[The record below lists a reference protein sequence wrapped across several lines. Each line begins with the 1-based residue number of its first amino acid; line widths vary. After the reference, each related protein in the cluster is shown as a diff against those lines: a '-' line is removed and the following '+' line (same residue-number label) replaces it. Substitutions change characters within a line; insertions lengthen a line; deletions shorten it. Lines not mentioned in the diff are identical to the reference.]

1 MKDQTLLDTV
11 GKTPLIRVDRV
22 LSPEANA
29 NNTRIL
35 VKMEM
40 QNPGGS
46 IKDRIAKNMLED
58 AETRGVLT
66 PGMTVVEY
74 TSGNTG
80 IGIAMMCAAKGY
92 KCIIIMPQLPPFEE
106 RYITCRMFGADVH
119 LTAPA
124 KGMPGLKDYTED
136 LVSKNSKSY
145 FLTNQFYN
153 EANPQIHYDTTG
165 PEIWDQSGEK
175 VDYFVTGVG
184 TGGTAT
190 GVGRYLTEKNPE
202 CKVVCVEPTESRVHL
217 GETHSPHTILGI
229 GAGVTTHFLTQLA
242 PDQPFTKQGGLPR
255 GHVSEFACATS
266 AESIEWA
273 VKLAQMEGIMAGPS
287 SGATFKVAMDIAA
300 RPEAKDKTIV
310 VIMASHGIRYTTH
323 PLWKHVKEEARNAL
337 PQPPNMSKEAN
348 LLLWDSSSSTTS
360 LHQDNK
366 RASF

>member
-1 MKDQTLLDTV
+1 MSMKDQTLLDTV
-11 GKTPLIRVDRV
+11 GNTPLIRVNRV
-22 LSPEANA
+22 LSDEAKA

-58 AETRGVLT
+58 AEQKGVLKS
-66 PGMTVVEY
+66 GMTVVEY

-124 KGMPGLKDYTED
+124 RGMPGLKSYTED
-136 LVSKNSKSY
+136 LVSKNTNNY

-165 PEIWDQSGEK
+165 PEIWEQSGEK

-242 PDQPFTKQGGLPR
+242 PDQQFEQGPR
-255 GHVSEFACATS
+255 GHVSEFASATS
-266 AESIEWA
+266 AESIAWA
-273 VKLAQMEGIMAGPS
+273 IKLAQTEGIMAGPS
-287 SGATFKVAMDIAA
+287 SGATFKVAMDLAA

-323 PLWKHVKEEARNAL
+323 PLWKYVKEEACKAL
-337 PQPPNMSKEAN
+337 PNPPNMSKDLPD
-348 LLLWDSSSSTTS
+348 LLLWDSSSTS
-360 LHQDNK
+360 HQDK
-366 RASF
+366 